1 MPAEPNATA
10 FVEADKN
17 LREKLGTNITF
28 KVPVAPVWPEHI
40 KINPDTGEPYDP
52 TIERTNDPFT
62 EVVKK
67 CLVILKQG
75 SPLRPQAD
83 TMQAAS
89 GEMSGMDIILDLGSY
104 DYADVVDASE
114 MTVNGFAY
122 RMREF
127 KAFSLG
133 ETIYR
138 YLVYGQE
145 R

>member
-1 MPAEPNATA
+1 MPAEPNVTA
-10 FVEADKN
+10 FVEADKR
-17 LREKLGTNITF
+17 LREKLGAKITF
-28 KVPVAPVWPEHI
+28 MVPVAPTWPEGT
-40 KINPDTGEPYDP
+40 KINPDTDEPYDP

-62 EVVKK
+62 EVVKT
-67 CLVILKQG
+67 CLIILKQG

-89 GEMSGMDIILDLGSY
+89 GEMSGMDIILDLGDY

-114 MTVNGFAY
+114 MNVNGFAY
-122 RMREF
+122 RVREF
-127 KAFSLG
+127 KPFSLG
-133 ETIYR
+133 EIIYR